1 MKHLLIF
8 LFFSSTLNAQFTDF
22 EKEHVIF
29 KRVKNSQT
37 FKIKEFNFVITWDEK
52 LSYSSNLERHY
63 GGIKLLEICK
73 KDMHITSFNNIE
85 DPTALDEIVIR
96 FYDYNL
102 DGFIDFAMPIS
113 VGGSTWLRYYI
124 YNPTTK
130 KYLHEKEW
138 DYLRIQKID
147 KTNKR
152 ILTQP
157 DGGIDNRKLFKIEGS
172 KLIKVKR

>member
-1 MKHLLIF
+1 MKYLLM
-8 LFFSSTLNAQFTDF
+8 LLLFSSTLNAQLTDF
-22 EKEHVIF
+22 EKEAIIY
-29 KRVKNSQT
+29 KSIKNNET
-37 FKIKEFNFVITWDEK
+37 FKIKQFNFVITWDEK

-63 GGIKLLEICK
+63 GGIKLLEIYE
-73 KDMHITSFNNIE
+73 KDKHLTSFQNIE

-102 DGFIDFAMPIS
+102 DGFIDFSLPIS
-113 VGGSTWLRYYI
+113 VGGSSWLRYYI

-157 DGGIDNRKLFKIEGS
+157 DGNVDNRKLFKIEGS
-172 KLIKVKR
+172 KLIEVKR